1 VTRLLDV
8 NLLVALLWENHEH
21 HFRARLWFK
30 GVSAFAT
37 CPVVQLGFA
46 RVSSHPLL
54 GYSLTPELA
63 FGVLRQF
70 VADPRHEFIP
80 DDLSCADR
88 VVRTELMTGANQI
101 TDRYL
106 VQPSGL
112 NRIAATTVPK
122 CKLGSTASTALC
134 RVCAHPIQ
142 SSRNPKPEQKRP

>member
-8 NLLVALLWENHEH
+8 NLLMALLWENHEH
-21 HFRARLWFK
+21 HMQARSWFK
-30 GVSAFAT
+30 NVTAFAT

-54 GYSLTPELA
+54 GYALTPELA

-70 VADPRHEFIP
+70 IADPRHEFVP
-80 DDLSCADR
+80 DDLSCSDR

-106 VQPSGL
+106 VALARQHRISLATFDAPLAKSFAGENGL
-112 NRIAATTVPK
+112 VELLR
-122 CKLGSTASTALC
+122 
-134 RVCAHPIQ
+134 
-142 SSRNPKPEQKRP
+142 